1 MQPNPGVSTE
11 RTGEGVT
18 YSLGVRWRKGGL
30 CKWTAGKTQPPSSR
44 ASSCRPRLPAWM
56 TVVRAERKAGRP
68 SPCPWVWRPGGHG
81 REQEG
86 AGCGPG
92 PCGGKGRGRKLA
104 SPSFLL
110 SEAFAQT
117 VHLMMSSPRCREAMC
132 LRLQLARLAEAV
144 RPCLG
149 PRALHHHGRHFPAC
163 VWNQHRVNLFQTL
176 ALYSLQP
183 LPSTIWD
190 PPPPRTLDSPC
201 SAFIL
206 TIEDHFIDSGKRQKG
221 VF

>member
-1 MQPNPGVSTE
+1 MDSREDPAALLQGLLLQAPASSVDDGGQGRE
-11 RTGEGVT
+11 EGREAFT
-18 YSLGVRWRKGGL
+18 MSLGMEARG
-30 CKWTAGKTQPPSSR
+30 C
-44 ASSCRPRLPAWM
+44 
-56 TVVRAERKAGRP
+56 
-68 SPCPWVWRPGGHG
+68 G

-86 AGCGPG
+86 GGCGPG

-110 SEAFAQT
+110 SEPFAQT

-149 PRALHHHGRHFPAC
+149 PRALHHHGQHFPAC
-163 VWNQHRVNLFQTL
+163 AWNQHRVNLFQTL

-206 TIEDHFIDSGKRQKG
+206 TIEDHFIDSGKREKG